1 MSEQIPPTF
10 PALAVEHGE
19 SSSVREVRDWTI
31 DQLGD
36 GDVLIAVSW
45 SGVNFKDAL
54 AGSATGKVARL
65 SPLIPGIDLAG
76 RIVDPGGSGLAP
88 GTQVL
93 VHGYDLGVAHHGGYS
108 AYARVPAGWVVPL
121 PDGLTAREAMIIGT
135 AGFTAALS
143 VDALERAGLAA
154 GSGPVVV
161 SGASGGVGSAAVGIL
176 AQRGYEVIAST
187 GKPGSRERLLAM
199 GAAEVIGR
207 DELGDPTRPLQRE
220 RWAGAVDCVGG
231 RTLATIISA
240 LRYGAAVAASGNT
253 GGIDLPATV
262 FPFILRGAS
271 LLGIDS
277 VQCEIGRRRDVWA
290 RLASDLRPRGLDGIA
305 SAQIGLSEVPAAMD
319 RLLAGEA
326 DGRTLVAIG
335 A

>member
-1 MSEQIPPTF
+1 MTASIPATF

-19 SSSVREVRDWTI
+19 SSSVREVRDWTA

-45 SGVNFKDAL
+45 SGVNYKDAL
-54 AGSATGKVARL
+54 AGSAAGKVARI

-76 RIVDPGGSGLAP
+76 RVVEPGGSGLGP
-88 GTQVL
+88 GDEV
-93 VHGYDLGVAHHGGYS
+93 VAHGYDLGVAHHGGYA

-121 PDGLTAREAMIIGT
+121 PAGLSSRQAMTIGT

-143 VDALERAGLAA
+143 VDALETAGLVPGA
-154 GSGPVVV
+154 GPVVV
-161 SGASGGVGSAAVGIL
+161 SGASGGVGSVAVGIL
-176 AQRGYEVIAST
+176 AARGYEVVAST
-187 GKPGSRERLLAM
+187 GKPGSRDRLLAL

-207 DELGDPTRPLQRE
+207 DELGDPSRPMQRE

-231 RTLATIISA
+231 QTLAAIISA
-240 LRYGAAVAASGNT
+240 LRYGSAVAASGNA
-253 GGIDLPATV
+253 GGIELSTTV

-277 VQCEIGRRRDVWA
+277 AQCEIGRRRQVWERIA
-290 RLASDLRPRGLDGIA
+290 GDLRPRGLDDIA
-305 SAQIGLSEVPAAMD
+305 AAEVGLADVPAVMD
-319 RLLAGEA
+319 SMLAGQA
-326 DGRTLVAIG
+326 DGRTLVAL
-335 A
+335 